1 MVFGKQ
7 VEVAGLAQILIKDS
21 QGIYPGTLLGI
32 IDFTQV
38 KQRLLVRMPTPGN
51 PSVFDDAEVAVLF
64 AVFLSLGGA

>member
-1 MVFGKQ
+1 MSGV
-7 VEVAGLAQILIKDS
+7 LDS

>member
-1 MVFGKQ
+1 MIIGKQ